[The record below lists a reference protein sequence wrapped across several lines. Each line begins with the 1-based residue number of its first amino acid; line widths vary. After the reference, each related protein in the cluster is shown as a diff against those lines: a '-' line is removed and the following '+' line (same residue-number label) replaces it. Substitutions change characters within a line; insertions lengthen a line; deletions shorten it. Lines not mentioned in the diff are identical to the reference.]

1 MTEPAQFPPAAGLV
15 GPSNGAAP
23 KPPRLTLRQRL
34 DAYERLVRLDK
45 PIGILLLL
53 WPTLSA
59 LWIAAGGRPAWQ
71 LVLVFTLGTVV
82 MRCAGCAFNDWA
94 DRKFD
99 AFVKRTANRPLARGD
114 IAPWEALAVASGF
127 ALAGFA
133 LTLLATNLA
142 TVLLSVVALA
152 IAIAYPFFKRFFA
165 LPQAFLGVAFS
176 FGIPMAFTAVQET
189 VPPQGWQLFAANLL
203 WVVAYDTEYAMVDRD
218 DDVKLGIRTSA
229 LTFGRFDVAAV
240 AACYAAYLAGMTWIG
255 HGLGFGAAYFA
266 GLAVAAA
273 LAGWHLWLIR
283 ARDRDACFRAFL
295 GNHWLGFAVYAGVGA
310 DYAVRAHAWPRAW

>member
-1 MTEPAQFPPAAGLV
+1 VSEPADSGL
-15 GPSNGAAP
+15 SATLAAP
-23 KPPRLTLRQRL
+23 PQTPPRPRLTLVERL

-53 WPTLSA
+53 WPTLAA
-59 LWIAAGGRPAWQ
+59 LWIALDGQPSFR
-71 LVLVFTLGTVV
+71 LVLVFTVGTIV

-99 AFVKRTANRPLARGD
+99 AHVTRTADRPLPRGD
-114 IAPWEALAVASGF
+114 IAPWEALVVGAAF
-127 ALAGFA
+127 ALAGFV
-133 LTLLATNLA
+133 LTILTTNVL

-152 IAIAYPFFKRFFA
+152 IAMAYPFFKRFFA

-176 FGIPMAFTAVQET
+176 FGIPMAFAAAQ
-189 VPPQGWQLFAANLL
+189 QGVSGLGWALFAVNLV

-240 AACYAAYLAGMTWIG
+240 AACYVVYLAGMAWIG
-255 HGLGFGAAYFA
+255 HALAFGASYWA
-266 GLAVAAA
+266 GLAIAVV
-273 LAGWHLWLIR
+273 LAGYHVWIIR
-283 ARDRDACFRAFL
+283 TRDRAACFSAFL
-295 GNHWLGFAVYAGVGA
+295 GNHWLGFAIFAGVVA
-310 DYAVRAHAWPRAW
+310 DYAVRLQAWPRAW